1 MGRRPSHHQHGLPE
15 GAKPNLVAVD
25 RKTGWGT
32 RRWSEVVLKSDGERA
47 LVKMKMGASEASQ
60 EIEESSCGPAGDSRA
75 NGLAEAA
82 VREPGQ

>member
-47 LVKMKMGASEASQ
+47 LVKMKM
-60 EIEESSCGPAGDSRA
+60 IEESSCGPAGDSRA